1 MSFAGAGRI
10 GERAAATAHRC
21 CAAKPFRLPVATGVP
36 SALLYGSMPLRPA
49 PGPPAAPGAL
59 QLLPPRH
66 SATHSLTP
74 SQRAAASVQ
83 RQSTLLTLF
92 PRTF

>member
-49 PGPPAAPGAL
+49 PGAL
-59 QLLPPRH
+59 KLLPPRH
-66 SATHSLTP
+66 CASHSLTP
-74 SQRAAASVQ
+74 
-83 RQSTLLTLF
+83 
-92 PRTF
+92 